1 MCTSSYITHD
11 LTHHAYHMPHTIDY
25 PYDMQINGKRMY
37 LHYFDDEV
45 EAAIAYDKAAIKAYG
60 RKAITNFWYDTTGD
74 RQADLGPMAAGAQS
88 SAQHRTVTDEELQT
102 RTVST
107 IDLNAIQRQDL
118 KITGYNGGKVFEKI
132 IPHWVFVAGGAEAA
146 ADAATD
152 TTTTSTAAAAPP
164 ARRRKR
170 PREEEQEQE
179 EEAEQHEDDIEEVE
193 DTEEEEED
201 NDDDDDE
208 EEEEEDDTEEDPT
221 PHPHPASALAPAPV
235 LHRPPLNVDPRD
247 IQEVR
252 KLIAHVMVSV
262 DYSDGPGVVEYLE
275 RAVGI
280 MTRVCA
286 QQLRGVQ

>member
-1 MCTSSYITHD
+1 
-11 LTHHAYHMPHTIDY
+11 
-25 PYDMQINGKRMY
+25 MY
-37 LHYFDDEV
+37 LHLFEDEI

-88 SAQHRTVTDEELQT
+88 SAKHRKVTDEELQT

-107 IDLNAIQRQDL
+107 IDLNAVQRQDL
-118 KITGYNGGKVFEKI
+118 KITGYNGGKVFERI
-132 IPHWVFVAGGAEAA
+132 IPHWVFVAGGADAA
-146 ADAATD
+146 AVATD
-152 TTTTSTAAAAPP
+152 TTASTTTAPSTAAPP

-170 PREEEQEQE
+170 PREEEEQE
-179 EEAEQHEDDIEEVE
+179 EDEEEEGDVGEEEQHVEDIEEQE

-201 NDDDDDE
+201 DDEEDEDDQDDE
-208 EEEEEDDTEEDPT
+208 EEDEDPT

-262 DYSDGPGVVEYLE
+262 DYSDGPGVVDYLE

-280 MTRVCA
+280 MTRVCGL
-286 QQLRGVQ
+286 QLHGVQ